1 MTIKV
6 TQPWPPAD
14 SAAGAPAPHVEHLL
28 APNPSSWTYE
38 GTNSYVIGHGGSSL
52 IVDPGVP
59 DDDHLQTLMRMSLAG
74 DRTPMAVL
82 LTHDHP
88 DHSDGAREV
97 AGVLGVP
104 VLCLSPRFADE
115 LPADGAVLDV
125 DGLDVHVLHTP
136 GHSDDSLCFWMPSTG
151 ALLTG
156 DTLLGARSAGV
167 MGRLGELL
175 RSVEMLR
182 ALTAD
187 RDAIGLPGHGPAFT
201 DVAASATRVIGVRTR
216 RIDQVRGYL
225 ADGDASLASLSAR
238 VYPDVTGTR
247 AKFGESTV
255 VSTLEYLAEIDGG
268 IPDPLREQVSAE
280 IAEYYVER
288 SRRHREEAAARAASH

>member
-1 MTIKV
+1 
-6 TQPWPPAD
+6 
-14 SAAGAPAPHVEHLL
+14 
-28 APNPSSWTYE
+28 
-38 GTNSYVIGHGGSSL
+38 
-52 IVDPGVP
+52 
-59 DDDHLQTLMRMSLAG
+59 
-74 DRTPMAVL
+74 
-82 LTHDHP
+82 
-88 DHSDGAREV
+88 
-97 AGVLGVP
+97 
-104 VLCLSPRFADE
+104 
-115 LPADGAVLDV
+115 
-125 DGLDVHVLHTP
+125 
-136 GHSDDSLCFWMPSTG
+136 MPSTG